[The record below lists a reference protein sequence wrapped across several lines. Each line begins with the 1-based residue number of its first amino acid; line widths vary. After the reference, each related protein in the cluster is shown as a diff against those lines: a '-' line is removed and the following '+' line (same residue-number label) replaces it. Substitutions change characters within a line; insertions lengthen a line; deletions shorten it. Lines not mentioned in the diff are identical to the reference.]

1 MKITILNKIFSE
13 FNSFSDSEKK
23 IADFII
29 NNKKKV
35 IDITIAEL
43 AEKSGV
49 SEASVSR
56 FCKKCEMKNFY
67 QLKLTLAKELTEN
80 GTETVEASNN
90 INPENISSSLQSILS
105 NKIEELTQTIT
116 HINENNLKNILS
128 VIQKGK
134 TVQLAAVGNTIPVAL
149 DGAYKFNQIGIPA
162 IANTIWETQLAYTF
176 NLSSKDVVIIISNSG
191 ASKRLLTLAETAK
204 AKKAVVISIT
214 NSENSP
220 IALVSDYH
228 ITTATREKLFLNEY
242 YFSRISASIVIEILY
257 LFLTAGKKNSCENIS
272 QHEQAIAEDKI

>member
-80 GTETVEASNN
+80 GTETVEASNS
-90 INPENISSSLQSILS
+90 INTENIFSSLQSILS

-204 AKKAVVISIT
+204 SKKAVVISIT

-242 YFSRISASIVIEILY
+242 YFSRISASVVIEILY

>member
-242 YFSRISASIVIEILY
+242 YFSRISASVVIEILY

>member
-90 INPENISSSLQSILS
+90 LNPENISSSLQSILS

-242 YFSRISASIVIEILY
+242 YFSRISASVVIEILY

>member
-80 GTETVEASNN
+80 GTETVEASNS
-90 INPENISSSLQSILS
+90 INTENISSSLQSILS

-134 TVQLAAVGNTIPVAL
+134 IVQLAAVGNTIPVAL

-242 YFSRISASIVIEILY
+242 YFSRISASVVIEILY

>member
-1 MKITILNKIFSE
+1 M
-13 FNSFSDSEKK
+13 
-23 IADFII
+23 
-29 NNKKKV
+29 

-204 AKKAVVISIT
+204 AKKTVVISIT

-242 YFSRISASIVIEILY
+242 YFSRISASVVIEILY